1 MKTKTNKIISIFP
14 ILSGIFFG
22 SGGIFIRRLIEMGV
36 DSYSIVFLRVFI
48 ALPILILWLF
58 FTDKKLFYVRLK
70 DVWVFFGAGVLGTL
84 GLNLSYNY
92 SITEL
97 SLSLSA
103 ILLSL
108 APIFVVIF
116 SFFLFKEKITSTKI
130 YCMILAIV
138 GSALASGVFES
149 VSMHWSFKG
158 ILVGLFAAI
167 FYSLYSIFS
176 KIAMEKKYDALT
188 ITLYS
193 TLAITIVLFPMNDWG
208 FVREIIS
215 VSPLKM
221 SIFMVTH
228 SLCTCIFPYALYTIS
243 LNYMDAG
250 KASILCSCEPIAA
263 TVFGLLF
270 YNEVPTLLSLVGLV
284 IVLVALGILSLKNSQ
299 SCTNYE
305 GVKIPKNYKD

>member
-1 MKTKTNKIISIFP
+1 MKEKSNKLITIFP
-14 ILSGIFFG
+14 IFSGIFFG
-22 SGGIFIRRLIEMGV
+22 SGGIFIRRLIEMGI

-58 FTDKKLFYVRLK
+58 FTDKKLFYIKLK
-70 DVWVFFGAGVLGTL
+70 DTWIFFGAGVLGTL

-116 SFFLFKEKITSTKI
+116 SFFLFKEKITSIKI
-130 YCMILAIV
+130 WCMILAIV
-138 GSALASGVFES
+138 GSILASGVFEDMTT
-149 VSMHWSFKG
+149 MHWSFKG
-158 ILVGLFAAI
+158 IIVGLFAAI

-193 TLAITIVLFPMNDWG
+193 TLAITIVLFPLNDWKY
-208 FVREIIS
+208 VKEILSIN
-215 VSPLKM
+215 PLNM
-221 SIFMVTH
+221 SIFMILH
-228 SLCTCIFPYALYTIS
+228 SLCTCIFPYALYTIA
-243 LNYMDAG
+243 LNHMDAG

-270 YNEVPTLLSLVGLV
+270 YNEVPTLLSLVGLI
-284 IVLVALGILSLKNSQ
+284 IVLIALGVLSLKKNS
-299 SCTNYE
+299 E
-305 GVKIPKNYKD
+305 